1 MPIAKKPKSIHQFI
15 TEANAG
21 ELDKK
26 DVSITTMRLKTKF
39 IQRMDAAAEHE
50 GLNRTAWMVRVVT
63 KYLNDN
69 GF

>member
-1 MPIAKKPKSIHQFI
+1 MTI
-15 TEANAG
+15 TEKPESGTG

-26 DVSITTMRLKTKF
+26 TVSITTMRLKTKF

-50 GLNRTAWMVRVVT
+50 GINRTAWMVRILT

>member
-1 MPIAKKPKSIHQFI
+1 MTI
-15 TEANAG
+15 TEKPESGTG

-26 DVSITTMRLKTKF
+26 TVSITTMRLKTKF

-50 GLNRTAWMVRVVT
+50 GMNRTAWMVRILT